1 MADTTDIWNK
11 LRTPPKDAL
20 KPIIGG
26 RLKGKSDI
34 NPTWRM
40 QAMTEVF
47 GPVGMGWTYTIDE
60 IRMVDG
66 SEGQV
71 VCFVRVSVKYK
82 LNGEWSEPIPG
93 VGGSMFIERESKGPW
108 TSDEAVKMATTDA
121 LGVALKALG
130 VAADVYRGHYD
141 GKHNTA
147 RPAEPRQAPPPPKP
161 ESKQAPRSTSS
172 EPAGMMDH
180 HRRVMSA
187 IDEAKA
193 HGLSAQDVREVL
205 GSCGFE
211 RVSEIGASQAS
222 TVIAEL
228 AAVAGRLSAA

>member
-1 MADTTDIWNK
+1 MADTCEIWNK
-11 LRTPPKDAL
+11 LRTPPANAL
-20 KPIIGG
+20 KQITGG
-26 RLKGKSDI
+26 RLNGKSDI

-47 GPVGMGWTYTIDE
+47 GPVGMGWSYTIDE

-66 SEGQV
+66 HDGQV

-93 VGGSMFIERESKGPW
+93 VGGSMFIEQEKKGPF

-121 LGVALKALG
+121 LSVAFKALG

-147 RPAEPRQAPPPPKP
+147 SPAEPWPETKPSPRPAPA
-161 ESKQAPRSTSS
+161 SN
-172 EPAGMMDH
+172 EPAGLMEH
-180 HRRVMSA
+180 HRQVKQA
-187 IDEAKA
+187 IEEARA
-193 HGLSAQDVREVL
+193 LGLTATDVREVL

-211 RVSEIGASQAS
+211 RISEIGASQAS
-222 TVIAEL
+222 TVIDEL
-228 AAVAGRLSAA
+228 AQAAQRLTAA